1 MRFITDT
8 NALLKKPEVVF
19 DFDCIIPSHVLREIE
34 QLELKRK
41 SDNTLQFQIRRLKKF
56 LDANEGNPHI
66 YYDLRDYK
74 FTLEDADENGFD
86 AQYVDNILIQIC
98 VDNGYG
104 IITDDRLLKEKAK
117 LYGIT
122 IQKMDESNFVDNKGF
137 QEFEMSDT
145 GYNRMMETPEVN
157 NFGLMINEYAI
168 VNNRVDGELL
178 DIVKWTGQTTKS
190 LRDEQGKLGAKFR
203 TNQFHYFQPRD
214 EQQIMAI
221 DSIRSNQLTILRGRA
236 GSGKSLITLNTA
248 WRMVEE
254 EGYKLVM
261 FVNPTPL
268 REAQE
273 LGFYKGDRMEKLMQS
288 AVGTML
294 KSKFGDEE
302 EILAQILAN
311 RLDILP
317 FVDLRG
323 YDTSDNKTIVWILEA
338 QNLTSDLM
346 KLGLQRI
353 TENTKV
359 VVDGDYFAQV
369 DRDSYSSNNGM
380 KRMSEVFRGL
390 DLFGEVELQQVHR
403 SRVAD
408 IADTM

>member
-1 MRFITDT
+1 MKFVVDT
-8 NALLKKPEVVF
+8 NALLRKPEVVF
-19 DFDCIIPSHVLREIE
+19 DFDCVIPSHVLREIE

-41 SDNTLQFQIRRLKKF
+41 SDRTLQFEIRRLKKF
-56 LDANEGNPHI
+56 LDENEDNPHVYI
-66 YYDLRDYK
+66 DIKDYK
-74 FTLEDADENGFD
+74 FSLEKEEDGFD
-86 AQYVDNILIQIC
+86 SQYVDNILLQVA

-104 IITDDRLLKEKAK
+104 MITNDRLLKEKCK
-117 LYGIT
+117 LYNIT
-122 IQKMDESNFVDNKGF
+122 IQKMDDSNFVDNKGF
-137 QEFEMSDT
+137 QEFAMSET
-145 GYNRMMETPEVN
+145 GYNRMMETPEHN
-157 NFGLMINEYAI
+157 HFGLMINEYAI
-168 VNNRVDGELL
+168 VNNRVDNELL
-178 DIVKWTGQTTKS
+178 DIVKWTGETTKS
-190 LRDEQGKLGAKFR
+190 LRDAKGKLGAEFR
-203 TNQFHYFQPRD
+203 TNQFGKFKPYD
-214 EQQIMAI
+214 EQQIMAV
-221 DSIRSNQLTILRGRA
+221 DSIRNNQLTILRGRA

-294 KSKFGDEE
+294 KSKFGGEE
-302 EILAQILAN
+302 EIFAQILDN
-311 RLDILP
+311 KLDILP

-323 YDTSDNKTIVWILEA
+323 FDTGDSKTIVWILEA
-338 QNLTSDLM
+338 QNLTADLM

-353 TENTKV
+353 SENTKV

-369 DRDSYSSNNGM
+369 DRDAYSSNNGM

-390 DLFGEVELQQVHR
+390 DLFGEVELQTVHR

-408 IADTM
+408 IAELM

>member
-1 MRFITDT
+1 MKFVVDT
-8 NALLKKPEVVF
+8 NALLRKPEVVF
-19 DFDCIIPSHVLREIE
+19 DFDCVIPSHVLREIE

-41 SDNTLQFQIRRLKKF
+41 SDRTLQFEIRRLKKF
-56 LDANEGNPHI
+56 LDENEDNPHVYI
-66 YYDLRDYK
+66 DIKDYK
-74 FTLEDADENGFD
+74 FSLEKEEDGFD
-86 AQYVDNILIQIC
+86 SQYVDNILLQVA

-104 IITDDRLLKEKAK
+104 MITNDRLLKEKCK
-117 LYGIT
+117 LYKIP
-122 IQKMDESNFVDNKGF
+122 IQKMDDSNFVDNKGF
-137 QEFEMSDT
+137 QEFAMSET
-145 GYNRMMETPEVN
+145 GYNRMMETPEHN
-157 NFGLMINEYAI
+157 HFGLMINEYAI
-168 VNNRVDGELL
+168 VNNRVDNELL
-178 DIVKWTGQTTKS
+178 DIVKWTGATTKS
-190 LRDEQGKLGAKFR
+190 LRDAKGKLGAEFR
-203 TNQFHYFQPRD
+203 TNQFGKFKPYD
-214 EQQIMAI
+214 EQQIMAV
-221 DSIRSNQLTILRGRA
+221 DSIRNNQLTILRGRA

-294 KSKFGDEE
+294 KSKFGGEE
-302 EILAQILAN
+302 EIFAQILDN
-311 RLDILP
+311 KLDILP

-323 YDTSDNKTIVWILEA
+323 FDTGDSKTIVWILEA
-338 QNLTSDLM
+338 QNLTADLM

-353 TENTKV
+353 SENTKV

-369 DRDSYSSNNGM
+369 DRDAYSSNNGM

-390 DLFGEVELQQVHR
+390 DLFGEVELQTVHR

-408 IADTM
+408 IAELM

>member
-1 MRFITDT
+1 MKFVVDT
-8 NALLKKPEVVF
+8 NALLRKPEVVF
-19 DFDCIIPSHVLREIE
+19 DFDCVIPSHVLREIE

-41 SDNTLQFQIRRLKKF
+41 SDRTLQFEIRRLKKF
-56 LDANEGNPHI
+56 LDENEDNPHVYI
-66 YYDLRDYK
+66 DIKDYK
-74 FTLEDADENGFD
+74 FSLEKEEDGFD
-86 AQYVDNILIQIC
+86 SQYVDNILLQVA

-104 IITDDRLLKEKAK
+104 MITNDRLLKEKCK
-117 LYGIT
+117 LYKIP
-122 IQKMDESNFVDNKGF
+122 IQKMDDSNFVDNKGF
-137 QEFEMSDT
+137 QEFAMSET
-145 GYNRMMETPEVN
+145 GYNRMMETPEHN
-157 NFGLMINEYAI
+157 HFGLMINEYAI
-168 VNNRVDGELL
+168 VNNRVDDELL
-178 DIVKWTGQTTKS
+178 DIVKWTGTTTKS
-190 LRDEQGKLGAKFR
+190 LRDAKGKLGAEFR
-203 TNQFHYFQPRD
+203 TNQFGKFKPYD
-214 EQQIMAI
+214 EQQIMAV
-221 DSIRSNQLTILRGRA
+221 DSIRNNQLTILRGRA

-294 KSKFGDEE
+294 KSKFGGEE
-302 EILAQILAN
+302 EIFAQILDN
-311 RLDILP
+311 KLDILP

-323 YDTSDNKTIVWILEA
+323 FDTGDSKTIVWILEA
-338 QNLTSDLM
+338 QNLTADLM

-353 TENTKV
+353 SENTKV

-369 DRDSYSSNNGM
+369 DRDAYSSNNGM

-390 DLFGEVELQQVHR
+390 DLFGEVELQTVHR

-408 IADTM
+408 IAELM

>member
-1 MRFITDT
+1 MKFIVDT

-19 DFDCIIPSHVLREIE
+19 EFDCVIPSHVLREVE

-41 SDNTLQFQIRRLKKF
+41 SDRTLQFEIRRLKRF
-56 LDANEGNPHI
+56 LDENEGNPHVYI
-66 YYDLRDYK
+66 DLKDYK
-74 FTLEDADENGFD
+74 FTLEEGGLDD
-86 AQYVDNILIQIC
+86 QYVDNILLQVA

-104 IITDDRLLKEKAK
+104 MITNDRLLKEKCK
-117 LYGIT
+117 LYNIP

-137 QEFEMSDT
+137 QEVEMIEE
-145 GYNRMMETPEVN
+145 GYNRMMETPQHN
-157 NFGLMINEYAI
+157 HFDLMVNEYTI
-168 VNNRVDGELL
+168 VNNRKDGELI

-190 LRDEQGKLGAKFR
+190 LRDAQGKLGAKFR
-203 TNQFHYFQPRD
+203 TNQFGDFQPFD
-214 EQQIMAI
+214 EQQIMAV
-221 DSIRSNQLTILRGRA
+221 DSIRNNQLTILRGRA

-302 EILAQILAN
+302 EIFAQILAN

-323 YDTSDNKTIVWILEA
+323 FDTGDTKTIVWILEA
-338 QNLTSDLM
+338 QNLTADLM

-353 TENTKV
+353 SENTKV

-369 DRDSYSSNNGM
+369 DRDAYSSNNGM

-390 DLFGEVELQQVHR
+390 DLFGEVELQTVHR

-408 IADTM
+408 VAELM

>member
-1 MRFITDT
+1 MKFVVDT

-19 DFDCIIPSHVLREIE
+19 DFECVIPSHVLREVE

-41 SDNTLQFQIRRLKKF
+41 SDRTLQFEIRRLKRF
-56 LDANEGNPHI
+56 LDENEGNSHI
-66 YYDLRDYK
+66 YIDLKDYK
-74 FTLEDADENGFD
+74 FTLDGEGGLDD
-86 AQYVDNILIQIC
+86 QYVDNILLQVA

-104 IITDDRLLKEKAK
+104 MITNDRLLKEKCK
-117 LYGIT
+117 LYNIP

-137 QEFEMSDT
+137 QETEIAEPL
-145 GYNRMMETPEVN
+145 YNRLMENPEIN
-157 NFGLMINEYAI
+157 HFDLMVNEYMI
-168 VNNRVDGELL
+168 VNDRKDGELL
-178 DIVKWTGQTTKS
+178 DIVKWTGEMTKS
-190 LRDEQGKLGAKFR
+190 LRDEQGKLGAKFK

-302 EILAQILAN
+302 EIFAQILAN

-323 YDTSDNKTIVWILEA
+323 FDTGDTKTIVWILEA
-338 QNLTSDLM
+338 QNLTADLM

-353 TENTKV
+353 SENTKV

-369 DRDSYSSNNGM
+369 DRDAYASNNGM

-390 DLFGEVELQQVHR
+390 DLFGEIELQTVHR

-408 IADTM
+408 IAELM